1 MMPGNGN
8 QKMKL
13 LSKFNVSNDGGP
25 KKFSFEL
32 TMSGLVSLGI
42 VLVLGIS
49 WVFILGI
56 LVGRGYRPEEA
67 VPELAQ
73 IMPSAETPTALES
86 SQPPTVL
93 KPEELQFMEDLQNK
107 TGSAETITVE
117 STQKP
122 HAPKSAPALPGGA
135 APSGGLTARDLAD
148 GPGAA
153 ASTPRQPG
161 SPAQIKPAP
170 SAPSATEPTMASR
183 PPAPA
188 MPVTTPPRT
197 ETPPIASA
205 PAVSAPKADP
215 ATAGGSFEA
224 VYQIASF
231 YKKDQADAML
241 KKMAAKGVKA
251 EIRQAKIQDKEVFR
265 IAVTL
270 RGTEQEIKAGLEKTG
285 EKGPILLGKKP
296 L

>member
-1 MMPGNGN
+1 
-8 QKMKL
+8 

-25 KKFSFEL
+25 RKFSFEL

-42 VLVLGIS
+42 VLVLGVS

-73 IMPSAETPTALES
+73 IMPSNENSATLES

-93 KPEELQFMEDLQNK
+93 RPEELQFMEDLQSK
-107 TGSAETITVE
+107 TGSPETITVD

-122 HAPKSAPALPGGA
+122 HAAKPALPGGA
-135 APSGGLTARDLAD
+135 SPSGGLASRDLTD
-148 GPGAA
+148 GPGS
-153 ASTPRQPG
+153 ASPG
-161 SPAQIKPAP
+161 ARPAP
-170 SAPSATEPTMASR
+170 VPPGAQVR
-183 PPAPA
+183 PAPA
-188 MPVTTPPRT
+188 APASEPALAARPPLATPSVAPTAPPAAATRLDPIPPART
-197 ETPPIASA
+197 EA
-205 PAVSAPKADP
+205 PAS
-215 ATAGGSFEA
+215 GSGFEA
-224 VYQIASF
+224 TYQVASF
-231 YKKDQADAML
+231 YRRDQADAMI
-241 KKMAAKGVKA
+241 KKLAQKGVKA
-251 EIRQAKIQDKEVFR
+251 EIRAGKIQDKDVFR

-270 RGTEQEIKAGLEKTG
+270 RGSEQEIKAGLEKTG

>member
-1 MMPGNGN
+1 
-8 QKMKL
+8 MKL

-25 KKFSFEL
+25 RKFSFEL

-42 VLVLGIS
+42 VLVLGVS

-73 IMPSAETPTALES
+73 IMPSTENSATLES

-93 KPEELQFMEDLQNK
+93 RPEELQFMEDLQSK
-107 TGSAETITVE
+107 TGSPETITVD

-122 HAPKSAPALPGGA
+122 HAPKSALPGGA
-135 APSGGLTARDLAD
+135 SPSGGLASRDLTD
-148 GPGAA
+148 GPGS
-153 ASTPRQPG
+153 ASPG
-161 SPAQIKPAP
+161 AR
-170 SAPSATEPTMASR
+170 PT
-183 PPAPA
+183 PAPA
-188 MPVTTPPRT
+188 GAQVRP
-197 ETPPIASA
+197 A
-205 PAVSAPKADP
+205 PAAPTSEPALAARPTPSVAPALPPAAATRSDP
-215 ATAGGSFEA
+215 IPPAASPAAKTEAGVPGSGFEA
-224 VYQIASF
+224 TYQVASF
-231 YKKDQADAML
+231 YKKDQADAMI
-241 KKMAAKGVKA
+241 KKLAQKGVKA
-251 EIRQAKIQDKEVFR
+251 EIRAGKIQDKEVFR

-270 RGTEQEIKAGLEKTG
+270 RGSEQEIKAGLEKTG

>member
-1 MMPGNGN
+1 
-8 QKMKL
+8 MKL

-25 KKFSFEL
+25 RKFSFEL

-73 IMPSAETPTALES
+73 IMPSSETPATLES
-86 SQPPTVL
+86 SPPPTVL
-93 KPEELQFMEDLQNK
+93 RPEELQFMEDLQHK
-107 TGSAETITVE
+107 TGSAETITVD
-117 STQKP
+117 STQKSP
-122 HAPKSAPALPGGA
+122 PPKPAPALPGGA
-135 APSGGLTARDLAD
+135 ASSGGLSGRDLTD
-148 GPGAA
+148 GPGTGA
-153 ASTPRQPG
+153 ASPAARPA
-161 SPAQIKPAP
+161 SAAPAQVKPAP
-170 SAPSATEPTMASR
+170 ATDPALTQR
-183 PPAPA
+183 PP
-188 MPVTTPPRT
+188 VTPPAVKPM
-197 ETPPIASA
+197 EAATPA
-205 PAVSAPKADP
+205 PTAEPP
-215 ATAGGSFEA
+215 AAGGGFEA
-224 VYQIASF
+224 TYQVASF
-231 YKKDQADAML
+231 FKKDQADSMV
-241 KKMAAKGVKA
+241 KKLAQKGFRA
-251 EIRQAKIQDKEVFR
+251 EIRQGKVQDKDVFR